1 MRVATCPG
9 CGKQLKAATDEELI
23 EQGKQHA
30 KEAHADQNLSDE
42 QIRAIVAQGAK
53 DE

>member
-9 CGKQLKAATDEELI
+9 CGKEFKAATDEELVQEGI
-23 EQGKQHA
+23 QHA
-30 KEAHADQNLSDE
+30 KDAHPDQNLSDD
-42 QIRAIVAQGAK
+42 QVKQIVAQSAR

>member
-1 MRVATCPG
+1 MRVAACPG
-9 CGKQLKAATDEELI
+9 CGKQLKGATDDELV
-23 EQGKQHA
+23 EQGIQHA

-42 QIRAIVAQGAK
+42 QIRALVAQGAK

>member
-9 CGKQLKAATDEELI
+9 CGKQFKAETDDELVQ
-23 EQGKQHA
+23 QGIQHA
-30 KEAHADQNLSDE
+30 KEAHGDQGLSDD
-42 QIRAIVAQGAK
+42 QVKQIVAQSAH